1 MDGRGSLIENV
12 KWHHL
17 QNGLRVLV
25 REDHTVPVVAS
36 MIWYGVGSRFEG
48 PGIRGI
54 SHFLEHM
61 LFKGTDRY
69 EKGEIDLITTCQGGS
84 NNAFTSNDYTAYY
97 FSFASDRWWPALEIE
112 SNRMT
117 NNRFDPIEFELER
130 QVVIE
135 ELKMD
140 LDTPWGALCREV
152 EIQSYSTHPYKNPVI
167 GVHEDLVAI
176 SPSHMVEYYRHFY
189 VPNNATLVVVGD
201 FRTDQVLERIQEL
214 FGGLPQKQIPAIP
227 AVTEPRRAQQV
238 RIDLQRPTR
247 IPRLIIALPAPGV
260 RNRQHYAVPVLD
272 KILSE
277 GKLSRLYKKLVEEAK
292 VASSVTTDFSE
303 TYDPYLFFI
312 RAELCERADPAE
324 AETLIFEE
332 IASLAGT
339 PIPDGELERAKNQ
352 CLTQFAASFETAL
365 DQAMQLGLMETIHSY
380 EYWYDYPD
388 QIRHLTSDQV
398 GSVAKQLWTP
408 EQATVGVLS
417 PNS

>member
-1 MDGRGSLIENV
+1 M
-12 KWHHL
+12 
-17 QNGLRVLV
+17 
-25 REDHTVPVVAS
+25 REDHTVPVVTS
-36 MIWYGVGSRFEG
+36 MIWYGVGSRFEE

-69 EKGEIDLITTCQGGS
+69 KKGEIDLITTCQGGS

-112 SNRMT
+112 SNRMR
-117 NNRFDPIEFELER
+117 NNHFDPREFELER

-140 LDTPWGALCREV
+140 LDTPWGALHREV
-152 EIQSYSTHPYKNPVI
+152 EMQSYSTHPYKNPVI
-167 GVHEDLVAI
+167 GVYEDLVSI

-201 FRTDQVLERIQEL
+201 FRTDQVLERIQKL
-214 FGGLPQKQIPAIP
+214 FGGLRQQQVSATP

-238 RIDLQRPTR
+238 RIELQRPTR
-247 IPRLIIALPAPGV
+247 IPRLIITLPAPSV
-260 RNRQHYAVPVLD
+260 RQRQHYALPVLD
-272 KILSE
+272 NILSE

-312 RAELCERADPAE
+312 RAELCERADPAK
-324 AETLIFEE
+324 AESLIFEE

-365 DQAMQLGLMETIHSY
+365 DQAMQLGLMETLHSY
-380 EYWYDYPD
+380 EYWHDYPD

-398 GSVAKQLWTP
+398 GSLAKQLWTP